1 MNRKQ
6 KRRLSPKQERQR
18 IEGLRMLARII
29 ARHYLA
35 NPELYANGVVGDR
48 DASAVNGPPP
58 AVPGDDRRGGRG
70 VKRRQPS
77 SRVKLNPHAV
87 WELLNRLNM
96 TQNELATRVGTSSG
110 YLSQMMSGTRC
121 PSAEMRKR
129 LMEALGVTRF
139 EDLFVLEAVS

>member
-1 MNRKQ
+1 M
-6 KRRLSPKQERQR
+6 
-18 IEGLRMLARII
+18 
-29 ARHYLA
+29 
-35 NPELYANGVVGDR
+35 
-48 DASAVNGPPP
+48 
-58 AVPGDDRRGGRG
+58 
-70 VKRRQPS
+70 KRRQPS
-77 SRVKLNPHAV
+77 SRVKLNTHAV

-139 EDLFVLEAVS
+139 EDLFILEAVS